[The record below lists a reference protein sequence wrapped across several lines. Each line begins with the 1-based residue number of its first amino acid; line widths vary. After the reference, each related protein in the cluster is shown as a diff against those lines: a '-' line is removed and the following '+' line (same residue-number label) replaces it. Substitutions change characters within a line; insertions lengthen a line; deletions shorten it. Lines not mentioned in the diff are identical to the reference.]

1 MCSVTAAIVT
11 GILGAGATV
20 YSAQKQADAQEQA
33 AKMQLQ
39 AAKETATATPTAS
52 SQTSTDVTAAVQAN
66 RRRVAAAQGLGSTI
80 TGAGSM
86 YQGNVGG
93 SKSLLGS

>member
-1 MCSVTAAIVT
+1 MCSAAAAII
-11 GILGAGATV
+11 GSILGAGATV
-20 YSAQKQADAQEQA
+20 YSAQKQADAQEQS

-39 AAKETATATPTAS
+39 AAKEAATATPTAS

-66 RRRVAAAQGLGSTI
+66 RRRVAASQGLGSTI
-80 TGAGSM
+80 TGAGNM
-86 YQGNVGG
+86 YQSNVGG